1 MSDPTS
7 QAKQAR
13 ETLANALRALQSDP
27 SVPPDLMA
35 VAEPVSQAM
44 GALFQIE
51 RNGAVTTAPAAR
63 DHIRTALGQ
72 LQAFPGQHPAVATAM
87 EAVASTLGI
96 VFGLVKLAEAGAAPA
111 APAAQ
116 AYQAP
121 APQAYQAPQQPAA
134 APQAYQAPPQAA
146 PQAYQAPPQQQAYQ
160 APAQQPAYQAPP
172 QAAPQAYQPPPQAAP
187 QAYQAPPQQ
196 VPQAPAPQAA
206 PAGALKFEAALGTN
220 SATNFYKG
228 LSGNDVVEHGGIF
241 VATYQKAPKVGSV
254 IQLKVALPGGY
265 DFDAA
270 CEVMWTREAAG
281 DGADAL
287 PGFGARFKQ
296 VSQEARQLIYRYVRN
311 REPLF
316 HDDF

>member
-7 QAKQAR
+7 QAKTAR
-13 ETLANALRALQSDP
+13 ETLASALRALQSDP

-51 RNGAVTTAPAAR
+51 RTGSVVTAPTAR
-63 DHIRTALGQ
+63 DHIRAALGQ
-72 LQAFPGQHPAVATAM
+72 LQAFPGQHPAVGTAM
-87 EAVASTLGI
+87 EAVASTLGV

-111 APAAQ
+111 QP
-116 AYQAP
+116 AYQQP
-121 APQAYQAPQQPAA
+121 APQPVAPAQYQPPPQQA
-134 APQAYQAPPQAA
+134 APAYQAPP
-146 PQAYQAPPQQQAYQ
+146 
-160 APAQQPAYQAPP
+160 QQPAYQAPP
-172 QAAPQAYQPPPQAAP
+172 Q
-187 QAYQAPPQQ
+187 
-196 VPQAPAPQAA
+196 QAA
-206 PAGALKFEAALGTN
+206 PAAPAGSLKFEAALGTN

-241 VATYQKAPKVGSV
+241 VATYQKAPKVGSM

-270 CEVMWTREAAG
+270 CEVMWTREATG
-281 DGADAL
+281 DSADAA

>member
-1 MSDPTS
+1 MSDPTN
-7 QAKQAR
+7 QAKTAR

-51 RNGAVTTAPAAR
+51 RTGTVATAPVAR
-63 DHIRTALGQ
+63 DHVRAALGQ
-72 LQAFPGQHPAVATAM
+72 LQGFPGQHPAVGTAM

-96 VFGLVKLAEAGAAPA
+96 VFGLVKLAEAGAPPQQA
-111 APAAQ
+111 APA
-116 AYQAP
+116 
-121 APQAYQAPQQPAA
+121 
-134 APQAYQAPPQAA
+134 QAA
-146 PQAYQAPPQQQAYQ
+146 P
-160 APAQQPAYQAPP
+160 
-172 QAAPQAYQPPPQAAP
+172 AYQPPPQQQAAPAYQPPPQQQAAPAYQPPPQQAAPAYQPPPQQAAPAYQPPPQQAAPAYQPPPQQQAAPAAP
-187 QAYQAPPQQ
+187 QAP
-196 VPQAPAPQAA
+196 VAA
-206 PAGALKFEAALGTN
+206 PAGAPKFEAALGTN

-241 VATYQKAPKVGSV
+241 VATYQKVPKVGSM

-270 CEVMWTREAAG
+270 CEVMWTRESAG
-281 DGADAL
+281 EGEGAS